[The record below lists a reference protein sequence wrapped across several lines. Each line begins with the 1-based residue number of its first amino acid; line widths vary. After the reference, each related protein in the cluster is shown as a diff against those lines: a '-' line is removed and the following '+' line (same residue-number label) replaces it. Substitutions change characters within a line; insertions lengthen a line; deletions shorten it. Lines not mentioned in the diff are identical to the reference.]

1 MLREMN
7 GNEPWMGT
15 PLLARHTG
23 RVGHARVTF
32 NRGGTAH
39 GASNLVQ
46 AMGVLG
52 TLKPGVVA
60 LIRFVCILEWIRSIA
75 SFARME

>member
-1 MLREMN
+1 MLYDN
-7 GNEPWMGT
+7 GIQPRVET
-15 PLLARHTG
+15 LLLAGHTG
-23 RVGHARVTF
+23 RVGHAGVAF

-46 AMGVLG
+46 AMGILG

-60 LIRFVCILEWIRSIA
+60 LIRLVCILEWIRGIA

>member
-1 MLREMN
+1 MLYDNSIEPRVEML
-7 GNEPWMGT
+7 
-15 PLLARHTG
+15 LLAGHTG

-46 AMGVLG
+46 AMGILG
-52 TLKPGVVA
+52 TLKPSVVA
-60 LIRFVCILEWIRSIA
+60 LIRLVCILEWIRGIA

>member
-1 MLREMN
+1 MLYDK
-7 GNEPWMGT
+7 GIEPRVQT
-15 PLLARHTG
+15 LLLAGHTG
-23 RVGHARVTF
+23 RVGHVGVAF
-32 NRGGTAH
+32 NCGGTAH

-46 AMGVLG
+46 ATGILG

-60 LIRFVCILEWIRSIA
+60 LIRLVCILEWIRGIA

>member
-1 MLREMN
+1 MLYDN
-7 GNEPWMGT
+7 GIEPRVET
-15 PLLARHTG
+15 LLLAGHTG
-23 RVGHARVTF
+23 RVGHAGAAF

-39 GASNLVQ
+39 GASRLVQ
-46 AMGVLG
+46 ATGILG

-60 LIRFVCILEWIRSIA
+60 LIRLVCILEWIRGIA